1 MMFSH
6 SGAHTHTLT
15 HSLHTNRL
23 HLPVAFGHRLPP
35 TAVVFVT
42 NIWSWGLRREED
54 EDEEEEEN
62 REGGNREAGT
72 KQG

>member
-1 MMFSH
+1 MGE
-6 SGAHTHTLT
+6 SGIEAGY
-15 HSLHTNRL
+15 RL

-35 TAVVFVT
+35 TAVVFFS
-42 NIWSWGLRREED
+42 NIFSWGLRREE
-54 EDEEEEEN
+54 EKEEEEED